1 MGDVAGMGADLYE
14 SYCGSVLA
22 TAALGAAAFITVPEL
37 QFNAILAPMLIAA
50 FGVILSLL
58 GIFMVKTKEGASQLQ
73 LLRALDR
80 GINTSSVLIVAASFL
95 VIHLLGLSYWIC
107 GSVITGLLTGI
118 VIGKATE
125 YYTSHAYKP
134 TQDIAKSSE
143 TGPATVI
150 IKGIGTGMIS
160 TAIPVITIVVG
171 IILAYLFAAQFDMT
185 DMSMGLYGVGI
196 AAVGCFRLW
205 ASL

>member
-1 MGDVAGMGADLYE
+1 MQTTSEIMWEMSPVWGADLYE

-118 VIGKATE
+118 VIGRRRN
-125 YYTSHAYKP
+125 
-134 TQDIAKSSE
+134 
-143 TGPATVI
+143 
-150 IKGIGTGMIS
+150 
-160 TAIPVITIVVG
+160 IT
-171 IILAYLFAAQFDMT
+171 LHMLT
-185 DMSMGLYGVGI
+185 N
-196 AAVGCFRLW
+196 RLRI
-205 ASL
+205 

>member
-1 MGDVAGMGADLYE
+1 MGADLYE

-95 VIHLLGLSYWIC
+95 VIHLLGLS
-107 GSVITGLLTGI
+107 
-118 VIGKATE
+118 
-125 YYTSHAYKP
+125 
-134 TQDIAKSSE
+134 
-143 TGPATVI
+143 
-150 IKGIGTGMIS
+150 
-160 TAIPVITIVVG
+160 
-171 IILAYLFAAQFDMT
+171 
-185 DMSMGLYGVGI
+185 
-196 AAVGCFRLW
+196 
-205 ASL
+205 